1 MSVMIK
7 KLVKDGVRRLGYD
20 VHRIGSKSSDP
31 LVISQEFL
39 PPSASPIP
47 VPAAPPAA
55 QPTFHDI
62 LDVEQWVQ
70 DIAKKVEPYTM
81 TSRARVAGLCS
92 AIEYVTRRKIPG
104 DFVECGVWRGGSSMA
119 AAWAL
124 SHVGDL
130 SRSLHLFDTFEGM
143 PPPTELDRRHDGM
156 AADEI
161 LAGEAEDSGYWARAS
176 LDDVQHNLA
185 MTNYP
190 AAKINYIKGK
200 VEDTIPS
207 SLVGQ
212 IAVLRLDTDWYEST
226 KHELEHLF
234 PLLVEGGVLIIDD
247 YGFWRGARRAVDD
260 YFEQHRSILLAR
272 VDETGRMGIKA

>member
-1 MSVMIK
+1 
-7 KLVKDGVRRLGYD
+7 
-20 VHRIGSKSSDP
+20 
-31 LVISQEFL
+31 
-39 PPSASPIP
+39 
-47 VPAAPPAA
+47 
-55 QPTFHDI
+55 
-62 LDVEQWVQ
+62 
-70 DIAKKVEPYTM
+70 
-81 TSRARVAGLCS
+81 
-92 AIEYVTRRKIPG
+92 
-104 DFVECGVWRGGSSMA
+104 
-119 AAWAL
+119 
-124 SHVGDL
+124 
-130 SRSLHLFDTFEGM
+130 
-143 PPPTELDRRHDGM
+143 M

-176 LDDVQHNLA
+176 LDDVQQNLA

-207 SLVGQ
+207 SLIGQ

-234 PLLVEGGVLIIDD
+234 PLLAEGGVLIIDD

-260 YFEQHRSILLAR
+260 YFEQHQSILLAR

>member
-1 MSVMIK
+1 MIK

-20 VHRIGSKSSDP
+20 VHRISSKRPDSLVTPHEIPPP
-31 LVISQEFL
+31 LALEIPIEA
-39 PPSASPIP
+39 AS
-47 VPAAPPAA
+47 PAA

-62 LDVEQWVQ
+62 LDVEDWIQ

-124 SHVGDL
+124 THVGDL

-143 PPPTELDRRHDGM
+143 PPPTELDRRHDGI

-176 LDDVQHNLA
+176 LDDVQQNLA

-190 AAKINYIKGK
+190 ATKINYIRGK

-207 SLVGQ
+207 SLIGQ
-212 IAVLRLDTDWYEST
+212 IAILRLDTDWYEST
-226 KHELEHLF
+226 NWSISFHF
-234 PLLVEGGVLIIDD
+234 SRRVE
-247 YGFWRGARRAVDD
+247 Y
-260 YFEQHRSILLAR
+260 
-272 VDETGRMGIKA
+272 